1 MFPDMQ
7 FYINL
12 EFPIMTVPVAFP
24 VHLVTLHKI

>member
-24 VHLVTLHKI
+24 VHLVNST